1 MTPPRRTPLIIS
13 RLGLSPMKGTRHL
26 ELEHL
31 SVDEQGPVDDR
42 RYCLVDPQTLRVLRT
57 VQNPDLLKITVRQV
71 PGGLEITPPGDAEPL
86 RLPATA
92 GGQCLTVDYWGREVS
107 VETLPG
113 PASELFTEHLGREVL
128 LARAP
133 RGEVVYGEQITLLHE
148 PSLAALADRSRLPA
162 EDHLWHR
169 FRPTAVLAAS
179 GQSPATRAS
188 AARASAARA
197 FEEESWQG
205 RTVDAGSCRLLLGAP
220 VPRCAVIDINPL
232 TGERDGDLLKALGAH
247 RPLNARGEPS
257 FGVFATVLRGGL
269 LSLGDEFAF

>member
-107 VETLPG
+107 VEAIPG
-113 PASELFTEHLGREVL
+113 PVSELFTEHLGREVL

-133 RGEVVYGEQITLLHE
+133 RGEVVYGEQITLLNG
-148 PSLAALADRSRLPA
+148 PSLAALAERSRLPA
-162 EDHLWHR
+162 EDHLWRR
-169 FRPTAVLAAS
+169 FRPTAVLDAA
-179 GQSPATRAS
+179 GQSP
-188 AARASAARA
+188 AARA

-205 RTVDAGSCRLLLGAP
+205 RTADAGSCRLLLGAP

-232 TGERDGDLLKALGAH
+232 TGERDGDLLKTLGAH

-257 FGVFATVLRGGL
+257 FGIFATVLRGGL